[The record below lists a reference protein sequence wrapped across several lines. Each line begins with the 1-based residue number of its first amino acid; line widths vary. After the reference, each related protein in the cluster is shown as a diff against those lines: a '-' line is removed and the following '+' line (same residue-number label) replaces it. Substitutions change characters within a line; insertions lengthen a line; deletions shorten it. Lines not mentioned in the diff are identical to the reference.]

1 MLSQLVEQSR
11 QLTILDM
18 EASSEHMRRG
28 TPRAADI
35 LLVVTEPYYRS
46 LETAARQVPLAQ
58 ELGIKQIFVIANKVR
73 NSREEEALRRFCTEH
88 DMNLITILPFDE
100 AVTEA
105 DETGTPILDQAPASR
120 YVQDVAK
127 LKGFLLE
134 TAKN

>member
-88 DMNLITILPFDE
+88 DMNLITIL